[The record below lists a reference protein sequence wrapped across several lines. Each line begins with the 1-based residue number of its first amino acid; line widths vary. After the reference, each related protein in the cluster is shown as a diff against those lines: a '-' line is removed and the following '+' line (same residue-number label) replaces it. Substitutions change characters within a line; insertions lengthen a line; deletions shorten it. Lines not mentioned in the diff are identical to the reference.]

1 MQVNQIFQKL
11 KKKINERKPSI
22 NKINKNIINN
32 ESIEFKKI
40 YILSPRMNITNKEY
54 YIIKTLKKEFNNTT
68 QEKINNIPILNNNK
82 KNEDKFLKKEKEKIK
97 VKLNSIKT
105 PKVNNINSEKN
116 SNHKL
121 KDAHSKIKSNKT
133 IIFNYS
139 FLDKK
144 NNKNNS
150 NIFNSIKKSF
160 EFFKKINNFQK
171 NKNLSEN
178 NYFKRQ
184 FVKSEKSFKNSINL
198 NNIKK
203 DKEKNYLFKNLK
215 LSRFKLRQGISRIGF
230 NKNNNIELNYINDNN
245 SSVNTKIYGNNSCL
259 TKNNYN
265 KISASL
271 NSSTKTITENPKL
284 KLNINNNRNN
294 NVQDNSLFSSKY
306 KYIQNTYQKKLV
318 KNYFRKKDNYLNNKK
333 YKLVKIHK
341 FENSKK
347 FNKNNIFD
355 NQNYSY
361 NSPKNC
367 SSSNNSSF
375 FGFSNDKIKNQND
388 KLINNATKQ
397 NQLNTQIYNQN
408 SFKILNFN
416 KEKDETKYQTNFI
429 SDNNYS
435 TNYSFY
441 NNINKNSLAN
451 NKLTSA
457 TKSEHKLKNIITSI
471 DYKNINNKFHNY
483 EINKNIIL
491 YEFNRDGK
499 VNYKIKEM
507 KNSVEKIV
515 REKSNSKVKD
525 KTKFFD
531 FSPKNYNE
539 FSLYVK
545 KNQGTVL
552 RKNKNKMEFFNP
564 YCNN

>member
-1 MQVNQIFQKL
+1 M
-11 KKKINERKPSI
+11 
-22 NKINKNIINN
+22 
-32 ESIEFKKI
+32 
-40 YILSPRMNITNKEY
+40 
-54 YIIKTLKKEFNNTT
+54 
-68 QEKINNIPILNNNK
+68 
-82 KNEDKFLKKEKEKIK
+82 
-97 VKLNSIKT
+97 
-105 PKVNNINSEKN
+105 
-116 SNHKL
+116 
-121 KDAHSKIKSNKT
+121 
-133 IIFNYS
+133 
-139 FLDKK
+139 
-144 NNKNNS
+144 
-150 NIFNSIKKSF
+150 
-160 EFFKKINNFQK
+160 
-171 NKNLSEN
+171 
-178 NYFKRQ
+178 
-184 FVKSEKSFKNSINL
+184 
-198 NNIKK
+198 
-203 DKEKNYLFKNLK
+203 
-215 LSRFKLRQGISRIGF
+215 
-230 NKNNNIELNYINDNN
+230 
-245 SSVNTKIYGNNSCL
+245 
-259 TKNNYN
+259 
-265 KISASL
+265 
-271 NSSTKTITENPKL
+271 
-284 KLNINNNRNN
+284 
-294 NVQDNSLFSSKY
+294 
-306 KYIQNTYQKKLV
+306 V

-361 NSPKNC
+361 NSSKNC

-457 TKSEHKLKNIITSI
+457 TKLEHKLKNIITSI

-491 YEFNRDGK
+491 YEFDRDGK

-552 RKNKNKMEFFNP
+552 RKNRNKMEFFNP